1 MIQQIQISNPTH
13 PWFCSNSKS
22 AEENGDFCRELC
34 LQSIIWSSMSSPFDS
49 LWMKKS
55 SSIGCSSGRAN
66 SSSFP
71 VKYIPKKTLKKE
83 KPEISKKTLKTE
95 KPQTEKPQTS
105 STSKKAPENKVIKN
119 GSDHNALRFE
129 VHNDGK
135 SLQRSFVLDK
145 NSQNQNQNQMPIH
158 YLTYHADQELK
169 EETDYDEGVV
179 DCESIEEPKEVVE
192 ELEIHWEKNPH
203 YQEAL
208 QGVKTNKQDAE
219 KLAIELLAT
228 RAFTAVELRKK
239 LHGKRF
245 PPDIIDAVIMD
256 FQSRGLVNDC
266 LYAETFSQSRFSSSS
281 WGPRRIKQALFKKG
295 VSEVDAEKAINLVFQ
310 DSDQESRHGL
320 SKVSMDHLF
329 VQASKQWLRGR
340 DVTNETRKSRIV
352 RWLQYRGFNW
362 GVISSILKKLESE
375 NPP

>member
-1 MIQQIQISNPTH
+1 MAIFAGNFVCKASFGLQ
-13 PWFCSNSKS
+13 
-22 AEENGDFCRELC
+22 CRAL
-34 LQSIIWSSMSSPFDS
+34 LIP
-49 LWMKKS
+49 WMKN

-71 VKYIPKKTLKKE
+71 VKYIPKKTSKKE

-95 KPQTEKPQTS
+95 KPQTS
-105 STSKKAPENKVIKN
+105 STSKKAPENKGIKN
-119 GSDHNALRFE
+119 GLDHNALRFE
-129 VHNDGK
+129 FHNDGK

-158 YLTYHADQELK
+158 YLTYQANQELK

-192 ELEIHWEKNPH
+192 ELEIHWEKNSH
-203 YQEAL
+203 YQESL

-375 NPP
+375 NLP

>member
-1 MIQQIQISNPTH
+1 MAIFAGNFVCKASFGLQ
-13 PWFCSNSKS
+13 
-22 AEENGDFCRELC
+22 CRAL
-34 LQSIIWSSMSSPFDS
+34 LIP
-49 LWMKKS
+49 WMKKS

-95 KPQTEKPQTS
+95 KSQTEKPQTS

-158 YLTYHADQELK
+158 YLTYHANQELK

-219 KLAIELLAT
+219 KMAIELLAT
-228 RAFTAVELRKK
+228 RLVYHFENGFIVFPRAAHPLSRPQRVNKRENWCGGTGNSTKRPGVCSVELS
-239 LHGKRF
+239 
-245 PPDIIDAVIMD
+245 DAV
-256 FQSRGLVNDC
+256 GGAKN
-266 LYAETFSQSRFSSSS
+266 
-281 WGPRRIKQALFKKG
+281 
-295 VSEVDAEKAINLVFQ
+295 
-310 DSDQESRHGL
+310 
-320 SKVSMDHLF
+320 
-329 VQASKQWLRGR
+329 GR
-340 DVTNETRKSRIV
+340 AV
-352 RWLQYRGFNW
+352 
-362 GVISSILKKLESE
+362 
-375 NPP
+375 